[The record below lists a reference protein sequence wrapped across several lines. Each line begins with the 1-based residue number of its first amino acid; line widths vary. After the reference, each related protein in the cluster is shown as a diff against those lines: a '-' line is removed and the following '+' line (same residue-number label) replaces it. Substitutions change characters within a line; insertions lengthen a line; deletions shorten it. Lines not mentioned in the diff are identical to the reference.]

1 MKIHL
6 GIAGYSI
13 CYLKHSSILLFLLT
27 HRARVFETK
36 VNKETVDLDP
46 VVLDED
52 IKLLNGLLQEFKY
65 KTGSEVAGRMLDD
78 WPASASKF
86 VKVCGWGCSLV
97 SL

>member
-1 MKIHL
+1 M
-6 GIAGYSI
+6 
-13 CYLKHSSILLFLLT
+13 LFLFF

-52 IKLLNGLLQEFKY
+52 IKLLNGLLKEFKD

-86 VKVCGWGCSLV
+86 VKVCQWGCSLV
-97 SL
+97 TFVEGAGKSYHKEVIQRIV